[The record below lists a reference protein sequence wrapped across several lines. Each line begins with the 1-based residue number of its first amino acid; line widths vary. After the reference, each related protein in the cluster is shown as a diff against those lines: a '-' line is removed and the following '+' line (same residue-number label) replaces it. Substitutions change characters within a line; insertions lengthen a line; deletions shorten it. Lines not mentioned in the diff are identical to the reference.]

1 MESGQ
6 VSAARAPWAKRIGLA
21 ALMAFLATNVWI
33 GGPLLALWIG
43 SRLQTASG
51 GSLTIR
57 PSTALAVFASL
68 AVITVALVKLLGLV
82 AAAYDRAAGIG
93 PAARRRDSWVSV
105 ERKSYERPT
114 LSMLERLLVIVVAMA
129 AIAFEIWF
137 FFFSTSPI
145 DQRSGRSAVP
155 IAVNVAPCRFDS
167 TAARCRSS
175 RPLVTAAGRPRRPS
189 TRRAS
194 TTSW

>member
-1 MESGQ
+1 MASGG
-6 VSAARAPWAKRIGLA
+6 VVTAPASRTKRIALA
-21 ALMAFLATNVWI
+21 AVMALVATNVWI

-57 PSTALAVFASL
+57 PATALAVFGSL
-68 AVITVALVKLLGLV
+68 AVITVVLVKVLSV
-82 AAAYDRAAGIG
+82 VSNAYDRASGVAPTGG
-93 PAARRRDSWVSV
+93 RRRDSWVSV
-105 ERKSYERPT
+105 ERKSYGRPT
-114 LSMLERLLVIVVAMA
+114 LSMVERMLVIVVAMA

-155 IAVNVAPCRFDS
+155 LAQAGQLQL
-167 TAARCRSS
+167 TQSS
-175 RPLVTAAGRPRRPS
+175 QLQVRPPRDL
-189 TRRAS
+189 A
-194 TTSW
+194 

>member
-1 MESGQ
+1 MESGELTVQ
-6 VSAARAPWAKRIGLA
+6 RAPWAKRIGLA
-21 ALMAFLATNVWI
+21 VLMAFVATNVWV

-43 SRLQTASG
+43 SRLQNASG

-57 PSTALAVFASL
+57 PATALAVFASL
-68 AVITVALVKLLGLV
+68 AAITVALVKLLGV
-82 AAAYDRAAGIG
+82 ISAAYDRATGVG
-93 PAARRRDSWVSV
+93 PAKRRRDSWVSV

-145 DQRSGRSAVP
+145 DGRSGRSAVP
-155 IAVNVAPCRFDS
+155 LAVNVAPCRFDS
-167 TAARCRSS
+167 TAVRCRSS
-175 RPLVTAAGRPRRPS
+175 RPRVTVAGSPSRPS

>member
-1 MESGQ
+1 MRAMESGQ
-6 VSAARAPWAKRIGLA
+6 AALPRAPWPKRISLA
-21 ALMAFLATNVWI
+21 VVMAFVATNVWV

-43 SRLQTASG
+43 SRLQEASG

-68 AVITVALVKLLGLV
+68 AAITVALVKLLGFISD
-82 AAAYDRAAGIG
+82 AYDRANGVG
-93 PAARRRDSWVSV
+93 PARRRRDSWVSV

-114 LSMLERLLVIVVAMA
+114 LSMLERMLVVVVAMA

-155 IAVNVAPCRFDS
+155 LARVMPDS
-167 TAARCRSS
+167 AQPGQLQVGAARAR
-175 RPLVTAAGRPRRPS
+175 L
-189 TRRAS
+189 
-194 TTSW
+194 